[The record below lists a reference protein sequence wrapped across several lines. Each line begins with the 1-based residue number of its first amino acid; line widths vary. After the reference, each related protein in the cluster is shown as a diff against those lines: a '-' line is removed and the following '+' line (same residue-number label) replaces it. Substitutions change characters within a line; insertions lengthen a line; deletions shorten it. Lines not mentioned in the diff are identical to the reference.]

1 MNEISRHVPLEAV
14 HNFRD
19 IGGYRARDGAFVKHG
34 LVYRA
39 DGLYRL
45 STSDIETIRH
55 LKIKTVVD
63 LRTEKELADNG
74 TFPVD
79 LHPVDFHNVSLM
91 DDIWEEADIPKFD
104 SVADFLVWGYR
115 DILKDAHDRF
125 AQAFDIVA
133 RHEAPPVVYHCAA
146 GKDRTGLLTMLL
158 LGALGVSR
166 DDIVHDYA
174 LSADA
179 MKRLREWIVRTN
191 PEREH
196 VITDAPAHFLAAE
209 PDAMHAIIDDFMA
222 GHDDFADAVIAYGI
236 SEDSVERL
244 HSFMLT

>member
-1 MNEISRHVPLEAV
+1 MNEVTRHIPFEAV

-19 IGGYRARDGAFVKHG
+19 IGGYRARDGAFVQRD
-34 LVYRA
+34 LIYRA

-45 STSDIETIRH
+45 SSTDMDIIRR
-55 LKIKTVVD
+55 INIRTVID
-63 LRTEKELADNG
+63 LRTENELQEHG
-74 TFPVD
+74 TFPQD
-79 LHPVDFHNVSLM
+79 DHPVDFHNVPLM
-91 DDIWEEADIPKFD
+91 DVVWEKSDLPD
-104 SVADFLVWGYR
+104 LDNDVDFLVWGYR

-125 AQAFDIVA
+125 AKAFDLVA

-174 LSADA
+174 LSVEA
-179 MKRLREWIVRTN
+179 MKRLHEWAVRTYPDRAN
-191 PEREH
+191 ELSDVPSF
-196 VITDAPAHFLAAE
+196 FLAAD
-209 PDAMHAIIDDFMA
+209 PRAMHAIIDDFTA

-236 SEDSVERL
+236 SEESVERL
-244 HSFMLT
+244 HSFMLA

>member
-1 MNEISRHVPLEAV
+1 MNESPRHVPLEAV

-19 IGGYRARDGAFVKHG
+19 IGGYRARDGAFVKHN

-45 STSDIETIRH
+45 SSTDMETIRQIG
-55 LKIKTVVD
+55 IKTVID
-63 LRTEKELADNG
+63 LRTEKELSDNG

-79 LHPVDFHNVSLM
+79 QHPVDFHNVSLM
-91 DDIWEEADIPKFD
+91 DDIWEEADIPHFN
-104 SVADFLVWGYR
+104 SIADFLVWGYR
-115 DILKDAHDRF
+115 DIMKNAHDRF
-125 AQAFDIVA
+125 ARAFDLVA
-133 RHEAPPVVYHCAA
+133 QHEAPPVVYHCAA
-146 GKDRTGLLTMLL
+146 GKDRTGLLTMML
-158 LGALGVSR
+158 LGSLGVSR

-174 LSADA
+174 LSAEA
-179 MKRLREWIVRTN
+179 MKRLQEWVLKTN

-209 PDAMHAIIDDFMA
+209 PDAMHAIIDDFTA
-222 GHDDFADAVIAYGI
+222 GHSDFADAVIAYGI
-236 SEDSVERL
+236 SEDSIERL